1 MRPIVLDLHGLKHED
16 VEEVCHR
23 FVNENWGSQVE
34 LHIVTGHSVKMK
46 SLVRRVLSMY
56 DLEFE
61 DGDIKNKGYIR
72 IIPE

>member
-1 MRPIVLDLHGLKHED
+1 MKQIVLDLHGMRHED

-23 FVNENWGSQVE
+23 FVNENWGVSAE
-34 LHIVTGHSVKMK
+34 LHIVTGHSVRMK

-56 DLEFE
+56 DLQFE

-72 IIPE
+72 IIPG